1 VHWSFVAVCLALA
14 LALQGCASAPTATSH
29 TPAVR
34 PRTAPPRFASPYTY
48 EWFVRAEL
56 ARASGDLPLAIQAY
70 RAALAGA
77 DEDSYV
83 LARLGS
89 ALDQAGEHTQ
99 AQEVLNDALERD
111 PESEAVWLARAELF
125 ERSGSTIEA
134 FAALE
139 RAAQVAPDSARAPLA
154 LAKLLERQGQTERA
168 RAVLADHRQRL
179 AHAGSDVYRVELD
192 AALLSGDADA
202 VFAATLP
209 YRLGAP
215 PKAAER
221 LNRAAG
227 HLLDK
232 ERPALALRVLELLP
246 AAQRE
251 APLELRALDKAGS
264 VSALEAWLV
273 MHEPNTPEARI
284 KAARSALLVG
294 KVARATAILEAD
306 RLLHPETPGLLLL
319 SAEIASARGQYLIA
333 ADQFARVP
341 HNTSVGT
348 EAREGLTAVLGALGL
363 EAIGAELNEK
373 PLPLA
378 AASAQ

>member
-1 VHWSFVAVCLALA
+1 M
-14 LALQGCASAPTATSH
+14 
-29 TPAVR
+29 
-34 PRTAPPRFASPYTY
+34 
-48 EWFVRAEL
+48 RAEL
-56 ARASGDLPLAIQAY
+56 ARASGDLPSAIQAY

-77 DEDSYV
+77 DEDSYL

-89 ALDQAGEHTQ
+89 ALDEAGEHTQ

-111 PESEAVWLARAELF
+111 PDSEAVWLARAELF
-125 ERSGSTIEA
+125 ERSGATIDA
-134 FAALE
+134 FASLE
-139 RAAQVAPDSARAPLA
+139 HAAQVAPDSARAPLA
-154 LAKLLERQGQTERA
+154 LAKLLERQGQNERA
-168 RAVLADHRQRL
+168 RAVLADHRKRL
-179 AHAGSDVYRVELD
+179 AQAGADVYRMELD
-192 AALLSGDADA
+192 AALLSGEPDA

-209 YRLGAP
+209 YRMGAP

-221 LNRAAG
+221 LNRAAQL
-227 HLLDK
+227 LLDK

-273 MHEPNTPEARI
+273 MHEPNSPDARI

-294 KVARATAILEAD
+294 KVARATAILESD

-319 SAEIASARGQYLIA
+319 SAEIASARGQYLVA

-341 HNTSVGT
+341 HNTSVGS
-348 EAREGLTAVLGALGL
+348 EAKEGLTAVLGALGL
-363 EAIGAELNEK
+363 EALAAELNET
-373 PLPLA
+373 PVPLA
-378 AASAQ
+378 AASPQ

>member
-1 VHWSFVAVCLALA
+1 MA
-14 LALQGCASAPTATSH
+14 LALQAGVFGCSSAVVATPHTAA
-29 TPAVR
+29 PR
-34 PRTAPPRFASPYTY
+34 PRAAPPRFASPYTY

-56 ARASGDLPLAIQAY
+56 ARASGDLASAIQAY

-77 DEDSYV
+77 DEDSYL

-89 ALDQAGEHTQ
+89 ALDEAGEHTQ
-99 AQEVLNDALERD
+99 AQEVLNDALQRD
-111 PESEAVWLARAELF
+111 PDSEAVWLARAQLF
-125 ERSGSTIEA
+125 ERSGATIDA

-139 RAAQVAPDSARAPLA
+139 HAAQVAPDSARAPLA

-168 RAVLADHRQRL
+168 RAVLADHRKRL
-179 AHAGSDVYRVELD
+179 AQAGADVFRIELD
-192 AALLSGDADA
+192 AALLRGEPDA

-209 YRLGAP
+209 YRMGAP

-221 LNRAAG
+221 LNRAAQL
-227 HLLDK
+227 LLDK

-273 MHEPNTPEARI
+273 MHEPNSPEARI

-294 KVARATAILEAD
+294 KVARATAILESD
-306 RLLHPETPGLLLL
+306 RLLHPDTPGLLLL

-341 HNTSVGT
+341 HNTSVGS
-348 EAREGLTAVLGALGL
+348 EAKEGLTAVLGALGL
-363 EAIGAELNEK
+363 EALAAELNETHT
-373 PLPLA
+373 PLA
-378 AASAQ
+378 AATQ